1 MYVFFLNKFTL
12 NTCRV
17 FEFGLLINGYLL
29 LFYCQNYT
37 DNVMTC
43 PTSFGPDHPVVY
55 KELQKSVGRTYHRL
69 WRHSSVVLEPLLI
82 SAAPVHVTN
91 VYWLFDVSQALS
103 IGRVTSEQDRHCP
116 CCRRA

>member
-12 NTCRV
+12 NTCHV

-55 KELQKSVGRTYHRL
+55 KELQKSVGRHVPSFMASFFSCSGAIANFSSTRSRNKRL
-69 WRHSSVVLEPLLI
+69 L
-82 SAAPVHVTN
+82 
-91 VYWLFDVSQALS
+91 AL
-103 IGRVTSEQDRHCP
+103 
-116 CCRRA
+116 